1 MPLENKK
8 KLAILEEDK
17 MEDITKDLEQKETEK
32 KDGVPSIR
40 TYKNDVSNYIKKEG
54 KTLSDIAIAEQNRKN
69 RNLSNLEI
77 SDQNQKSSAKKIIL
91 AVIFLVLGSLIVFLF
106 FFIKNKYLNNSTSV
120 QKTNQVKAT
129 TFDSSLESKDL
140 ELDNLKT
147 SYVFGK
153 IDAKLKE
160 SGEIYYLKITN
171 NDKPI
176 TGRGLLESLDIYVP
190 SELARSLK
198 NDFAIGSMGGKARFI
213 VLKTSYYAN
222 AFSGMLKWEKNIY
235 SDLKNIL
242 DLKNESFETTGTT
255 TDSYS
260 LKTSMFYDGI
270 ISNRDSRI
278 LRDGQ
283 NKTLLI
289 YSFIDNETLVIASNE
304 NLLKTL
310 TQKLTIK
317 R

>member
-1 MPLENKK
+1 
-8 KLAILEEDK
+8 
-17 MEDITKDLEQKETEK
+17 
-32 KDGVPSIR
+32 
-40 TYKNDVSNYIKKEG
+40 
-54 KTLSDIAIAEQNRKN
+54 
-69 RNLSNLEI
+69 
-77 SDQNQKSSAKKIIL
+77 
-91 AVIFLVLGSLIVFLF
+91 
-106 FFIKNKYLNNSTSV
+106 
-120 QKTNQVKAT
+120 
-129 TFDSSLESKDL
+129 
-140 ELDNLKT
+140 
-147 SYVFGK
+147 
-153 IDAKLKE
+153 
-160 SGEIYYLKITN
+160 
-171 NDKPI
+171 
-176 TGRGLLESLDIYVP
+176 
-190 SELARSLK
+190 
-198 NDFAIGSMGGKARFI
+198 MGGKARFI